1 MLNMFSLFMHSL
13 HFVLILRERGT
24 EREYNGF
31 HYKNLFN
38 IYNKRGFRLVLDRK
52 SLFPET
58 SHPVM
63 AVGKG
68 QFFHFKTALRKMVK
82 NGQDIQMRDVPHFS
96 IHPLVFSLESLTLF
110 LYKSQSQE
118 KEPFSHTDKINTD
131 LPCNQ
136 QGQKE
141 HHHIFFYST
150 TVLIITQ
157 EFTS

>member
-58 SHPVM
+58 SHPGCRKRTVFPFQNSSKEN
-63 AVGKG
+63 GK
-68 QFFHFKTALRKMVK
+68 KWTR
-82 NGQDIQMRDVPHFS
+82 
-96 IHPLVFSLESLTLF
+96 
-110 LYKSQSQE
+110 
-118 KEPFSHTDKINTD
+118 HTNER
-131 LPCNQ
+131 CSSFQ
-136 QGQKE
+136 
-141 HHHIFFYST
+141 H
-150 TVLIITQ
+150 
-157 EFTS
+157 TSSGFQP